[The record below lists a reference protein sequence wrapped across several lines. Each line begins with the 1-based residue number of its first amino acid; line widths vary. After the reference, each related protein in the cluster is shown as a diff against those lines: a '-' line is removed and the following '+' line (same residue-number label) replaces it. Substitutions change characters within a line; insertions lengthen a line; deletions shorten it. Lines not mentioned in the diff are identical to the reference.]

1 MSDEQALVTRA
12 PMEIAS
18 FEELQVQT
26 QRLSQFYKGLMVEG
40 TDYGVIPGTNK
51 PTLLKPGAELLRAWA
66 GVTPQF
72 EVDDTG
78 TDLERGIFFYQ
89 VKCSLYKGDK
99 LVGEGVGSCN
109 SLESKYRYRWVS
121 ARDVPP
127 GIDRSTLVSKENTN
141 RKSGGKWWS
150 YRIENDNPQ
159 DIANTVLKMAKKRSF
174 VDGILTVTGASRI
187 FTQDIEDM
195 PETGKPTPP
204 PSPEKP
210 KVKATKSSS
219 KVDKVQ
225 TKVDKAEEPVTDEL
239 EDKTGS
245 PEFIQ
250 PGEVEVVT
258 IEGGVISEGPP
269 KPKITRDPSTVTTIA
284 EMYSA
289 CFTDFQAQPA
299 EVMADLNIKANSDI
313 VETPWDCYVRF
324 ASVREANPPSDKD

>member
-195 PETGKPTPP
+195 SEIGKPTPP

-210 KVKATKSSS
+210 KAKPKA
-219 KVDKVQ
+219 KVEKV
-225 TKVDKAEEPVTDEL
+225 VEEPVAGEAPVVEETGEIFPEESDEA
-239 EDKTGS
+239 
-245 PEFIQ
+245 PEK
-250 PGEVEVVT
+250 
-258 IEGGVISEGPP
+258 SK
-269 KPKITRDPSTVTTIA
+269 KPKIEITRDPSTVTTIN

-289 CFTDFQAQPA
+289 CFADFQAQPT
-299 EVMADLNIKANSDI
+299 EVMADLNVKSNSEI
-313 VETPWDCYVRF
+313 VETPWNCYVRF
-324 ASVREANPPSDKD
+324 ASVRQKSSPTKEN